1 MNNADSNQ
9 PQVEKLQ
16 TADPKSSR
24 EQVVVPKGA
33 LMPTPLTRL
42 KNWLG
47 PVNLPAPVSLAA
59 VVLAAFLI
67 LPAYWG
73 LVSGRTI
80 RQLRGQIDGLQQ
92 SLKAARDRSLSL
104 DLELSQRNIQLLQR
118 PGPLSDLDSGLFVSP
133 LVSLEP
139 KRSTL
144 PDLIRIGFAHSDQ
157 AVLVFY
163 PPTRQ
168 IEEIE
173 VKILQGQRLVW
184 SQILPYTSG
193 SAATPN
199 LVTLILSRYALPPGG
214 YQLNL
219 AGNPAKQRMNF
230 AQFDLTVE
238 R

>member
-9 PQVEKLQ
+9 PQAKKLQ
-16 TADPKSSR
+16 TAESKSSR
-24 EQVVVPKGA
+24 DQTVLPKEA
-33 LMPTPLTRL
+33 LMPRPLARL
-42 KNWLG
+42 KNWLSSL
-47 PVNLPAPVSLAA
+47 NLPPAVSVAA
-59 VVLAAFLI
+59 LILAAFLI
-67 LPAYWG
+67 FPAYWG

-80 RQLRGQIDGLQQ
+80 RQLRAQIDALQK
-92 SLKAARDRSLSL
+92 SLKAARDHSLSL

-118 PGPLSDLDSGLFVSP
+118 QGPLSDSDSGLFVSP

-139 KRSTL
+139 QKSKL
-144 PDLIRIGFAHSDQ
+144 PDLIRISFAHSDQ

-173 VKILQGQRLVW
+173 VKIFQGQRLVW

-193 SAATPN
+193 SAASPN
-199 LVTLILSRYALPPGG
+199 LVTLILSSYALPSGN

-219 AGNPAKQRMNF
+219 DGNPAKQRMNL
-230 AQFDLTVE
+230 AQFDMTVG

>member
-16 TADPKSSR
+16 SAEPRSSR
-24 EQVVVPKGA
+24 EQAVLPKGA
-33 LMPTPLTRL
+33 LMPTPLTRF
-42 KNWLG
+42 KNWLSSL
-47 PVNLPAPVSLAA
+47 NLPAPVSLAA

-67 LPAYWG
+67 FPACWG

-92 SLKAARDRSLSL
+92 SLKAARDHSLSL
-104 DLELSQRNIQLLQR
+104 DMELSQRNIQLLQR
-118 PGPLSDLDSGLFVSP
+118 QGPLSDLDSGLFVSP

-139 KRSTL
+139 KRSKL
-144 PDLIRIGFAHSDQ
+144 PDLIRISFAHSDQ
-157 AVLVFY
+157 AVLAFY
-163 PPTRQ
+163 PPTQQ

-173 VKILQGQRLVW
+173 VKVFQGQRLVW
-184 SQILPYTSG
+184 SQILLYTSG
-193 SAATPN
+193 SAASPN
-199 LVTLILSRYALPPGG
+199 LVTLILSSYALPPGS

-219 AGNPAKQRMNF
+219 DGNPAKQRMNL